1 MRAISRERTRRRR
14 AYAQVCYESATSKA
28 DAVSRMYALGR
39 QPAEPMG
46 PGSKEKRSALEALG
60 RAAGL
65 DLTDTPGKV
74 ECGRRIA
81 AAVGTTWDEECYS
94 RGDTITLTGLNR
106 LLEGAVRL
114 LAEGTQDVPR
124 TDSVYSNAP
133 VFTTN
138 REIAGDELAVD
149 DLSEIRQ
156 NISEGIAS
164 LSRTGPTPTEF
175 EPTTEIEPDA
185 VSFSSGTWRSCL
197 VQVQE
202 WLRLENSLDE
212 AAPESFLSSLAT
224 GLGEPAT
231 ADESLV
237 LPRLAARIERAL
249 ELRQLFEEILE
260 SEAEG
265 GATLASATQAWLA
278 AWGEV
283 DEEQD
288 NESSGPIKAEASTWP
303 VSEFVGYAEDG
314 ELSLSPSY
322 QRADVWPTTTAQQLI
337 ESILRGIPLP
347 SVILLQRT
355 LSQRVMYEAVDG
367 KQRLTSI
374 LRFVGRHPRA
384 LDLVREKEQAW
395 GHANLVRIFQTDY
408 PQFKKLWRANESETL
423 TAGVAR
429 EYYFPFPLRTGDV
442 KPLTGLDHLKG
453 RYFCEIRD
461 ETIDVVGEPRPVS
474 SLFEK
479 PNSKYRVPVIVYETV
494 TSDQI
499 HEVFSLYNKQG
510 KHLNA
515 EEIRN
520 ALYHH
525 LDFMRGLLVTAGDS
539 DEVDTVAPFLSE
551 IWDELA
557 STPEVLDSY
566 GFGKAGYKRTKLLSW
581 VAAALLFSDGK
592 APTRSTAAQVN
603 ALLKRIDD
611 DASDPLRNSG
621 RVRDAMRLLDRA
633 LDAHA
638 VIPDD
643 IWSPAFKNAQSKSK
657 WQELQLVST
666 LIAFSAAAVV
676 LDEKFEERLEESF
689 GAISEGSADWR
700 RPAKTQTR
708 EQWKFIAE
716 VVGELLDILG
726 VAPDEA
732 DDGIARRYGSS
743 GLQALVSLVPT
754 ADEQH

>member
-1 MRAISRERTRRRR
+1 MVSEI
-14 AYAQVCYESATSKA
+14 ATSKA
-28 DAVSRMYALGR
+28 EAVARMYSLAQ
-39 QPAEPMG
+39 QPAQPLG
-46 PGSKEKRSALEALG
+46 PGSKEKKSALDAIG
-60 RAAGL
+60 SVVGL
-65 DLTDTPGKV
+65 DLTETPGKV

-81 AAVGTTWDEECYS
+81 ALVKTTWDEACYS
-94 RGDTITLTGLNR
+94 QGDSITLIGLNR
-106 LLEGAVRL
+106 LLDGALKFRSERVNDEQFTDARDRRVDDVNQAPL
-114 LAEGTQDVPR
+114 KGTEEDQV
-124 TDSVYSNAP
+124 VN
-133 VFTTN
+133 
-138 REIAGDELAVD
+138 
-149 DLSEIRQ
+149 DLSEIQQ
-156 NISEGIAS
+156 NVSEGIAS
-164 LSRTGPTPTEF
+164 LSRSGPTPIEV
-175 EPTTEIEPDA
+175 EPTTELYPYDA
-185 VSFSSGTWRSCL
+185 SFTSGTWRACL
-197 VQVQE
+197 AQVQG
-202 WLRLENSLDE
+202 WMRLENGLDE
-212 AAPESFLSSLAT
+212 TSPGSFLSSLAT

-231 ADESLV
+231 AGESLV
-237 LPRLAARIERAL
+237 LPRLAGRIERAL
-249 ELRQLFEEILE
+249 EVRQLFEDVLE
-260 SEAEG
+260 SESEG
-265 GATLASATQAWLA
+265 GATRASATQAWLA

-288 NESSGPIKAEASTWP
+288 NEGSGPIKAEASTWP
-303 VSEFVGYAEDG
+303 VSEFVGYAEDE

-322 QRADVWPTTTAQQLI
+322 QRADVWPDTTAQQLI

-355 LSQRVMYEAVDG
+355 FAQRVMYEVVDG

-384 LDLVREKEQAW
+384 IALVREKEVAW
-395 GHANLVRIFQTDY
+395 GVVNLVRLFQTDY
-408 PQFKKLWRANESETL
+408 PEFKKLWRANESENL
-423 TAGVAR
+423 TAGVAK
-429 EYYFPFPLRTGDV
+429 EYYFPFPLRSGDV
-442 KPLTGLDHLKG
+442 KPLSGLERLKG
-453 RYFCEIRD
+453 RYFCQIRH

-520 ALYHH
+520 ALYHN
-525 LDFMRGLLVTAGDS
+525 LDFMRALLVTAGDS
-539 DEVDTVAPFLSE
+539 DEVDQVAPFLSE
-551 IWDELA
+551 VWDELA

-592 APTRSTAAQVN
+592 APSRSTAAQVN

-611 DASDPLRNSG
+611 NPSDPLRRPG
-621 RVRDAMRLLDRA
+621 TVRDAMRLLDRA

-657 WQELQLVST
+657 WQELQLVAT

-676 LDEKFEERLEESF
+676 LDEKFEMRVESSL
-689 GAISEGSADWR
+689 GAISERSSDWR
-700 RPAKTQTR
+700 RPVKTQTR

-716 VVGELLDILG
+716 VVTELLDSLG
-726 VAPDEA
+726 VDPREA
-732 DDGIARRYGSS
+732 EASMVRRYGSS
-743 GLQALVSLVPT
+743 GLQALVSLAPT
-754 ADEQH
+754 ADEHQ